1 MSDFSTSLKG
11 RVAVVTGAG
20 QGIGRHL
27 AHRFAEAGAVP
38 VIAELNAAKG
48 KAVAAEIGANRAL
61 FVETDAADEASLAA
75 MARAVTERFG
85 RLDILVNNAAIF
97 STLEMRPFWQIPV
110 AEWRRVMDV
119 NATGPF
125 LAARAVLPAMM
136 AAKWGRIVNMSSAA
150 VTMGRPNYLHYIA
163 SKSALIGM
171 TRSMAREL
179 GEHGINVNAVMPG
192 ATFTEIDRD
201 AAAEDRPRRLA
212 KHQARGDAG
221 RHRRRRAVPVVRRGE
236 VGHRPVPDDRRRRR
250 SHVRRR

>member
-1 MSDFSTSLKG
+1 MSDFAASLKG

-27 AHRFAEAGAVP
+27 ARRFAEAGAVP
-38 VIAELNAAKG
+38 VIAEINAAKG
-48 KAVAAEIGANRAL
+48 KAVAAEIGGNRSL

-75 MARAVTERFG
+75 MAKTVTDRFG

-125 LAARAVLPAMM
+125 LAARAVLPAML
-136 AAKWGRIVNMSSAA
+136 AAQWGRIVNVSSAA

-171 TRSMAREL
+171 SRSMAREL
-179 GEHGINVNAVMPG
+179 GAFGINVNAVMPG
-192 ATFTEIDRD
+192 ATFTEIERKTVTPQQKIGLI
-201 AAAEDRPRRLA
+201 AQQSLKREA
-212 KHQARGDAG
+212 
-221 RHRRRRAVPVVRRGE
+221 
-236 VGHRPVPDDRRRRR
+236 VPDDIAGVILFLC
-250 SHVRRR
+250 SDAAKWVTGQCLTADGGGVHT